1 MAKYFLTNK
10 AVQDLSEIY
19 EYTYTFWSE
28 TQAEKYYLELIYFCQ
43 MLSENPNIGK
53 SYLAIDLDLLG
64 FPAQKHIIFYK
75 YITKEEIEIIRIL
88 GGNMDLKNRLHE

>member
-19 EYTYTFWSE
+19 EYTYTAWSE
-28 TQAEKYYLELIYFCQ
+28 TQAEKYYLELIDFCQ

-53 SYLAIDLDLLG
+53 SYPSIDLDLLG

-75 YITKEEIEIIRIL
+75 PISKDEIEIIRIL
-88 GGNMDLKNRLHE
+88 GGNMDLKNRIHE

>member
-19 EYTYTFWSE
+19 EYTYTCWSE
-28 TQAEKYYLELIYFCQ
+28 TQAEKYYLELIDFCQ

-53 SYLAIDLDLLG
+53 SYPVIDQDLLG

-75 YITKEEIEIIRIL
+75 SISKDEIEIIRIL